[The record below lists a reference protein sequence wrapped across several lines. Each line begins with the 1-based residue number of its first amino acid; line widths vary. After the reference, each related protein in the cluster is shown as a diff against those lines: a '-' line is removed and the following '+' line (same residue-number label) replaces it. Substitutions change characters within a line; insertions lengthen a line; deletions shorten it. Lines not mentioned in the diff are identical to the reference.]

1 MMNSNN
7 PPPQLATVSLFG
19 PRHGEAE
26 VLYRRALESREA
38 RHGRRLGEAGC
49 APKARWELSKVGS
62 LSSSMVKSMVKSMVN
77 LWLMMVNDG
86 YDG

>member
-49 APKARWELSKVGS
+49 APKAGGNYLRWEVLVAPW
-62 LSSSMVKSMVKSMVN
+62 LNPWLN
-77 LWLMMVNDG
+77 LWLIYG
-86 YDG
+86 